1 MAETLGATLAVVAF
15 ADQCLKYG
23 NKFVK
28 RCKSYLHAEEEAVEL
43 LVSIEVNWLKME
55 TQIGI
60 LKRVAAAGQLSNALQ
75 TMQSQVLSQLEGKL
89 KTASLIIEQL
99 MTEKREEE
107 KVRAKSDPKD
117 LKRKHDDRDIT
128 AGIKE
133 FGGMRVNSKLKYVC
147 KKKAL
152 LEIVQEIEKWQA
164 RYDPT
169 WILIMQ
175 MSSKNID
182 DELEQQE
189 KKPKRKQIPIII
201 AAKGIRDAARASQD
215 MKVRDQGTVWISI
228 DDIDLIP
235 TPIPHSS
242 VEISQLDDEKS
253 MVLIDTMVSNPSAN
267 VNSTTKEVRNLARIL
282 AEVDPSTFGLLKCR
296 GVIRVPNYELL
307 SRLGTVPDP
316 KSPSIYRLPVFK
328 FIFEVPAQL
337 SNPQSLRAVL
347 LSGKVYPLDE
357 RLELAKKLASS
368 VLFVHTVQFV
378 HKNIRPETIVVFEN
392 ENSSIG
398 APYLAG
404 FEKFRFEDG
413 NTFLAGDALWD
424 HNLYRHPSRQGTRPG
439 MHYQMQHDIYS
450 LGVVLL
456 EIGLWTSFASPG
468 TETSSMIPSLVLGPA
483 NPDSVKLPLGT
494 PTQLKA
500 HLEALAK
507 NELPSRLGK
516 RYTEIVLLCL
526 QCLDQNIQNED
537 ESGNEKDGRGSG
549 FGVGVGGEDEEIV
562 DEDGVVIGVRYI
574 ENVLQKMLEITV

>member
-1 MAETLGATLAVVAF
+1 MAETLGAALAVVAF

-60 LKRVAAAGQLSNALQ
+60 LKRIAAAGQLSKALQ

-99 MTEKREEE
+99 ATEKREEE
-107 KVRAKSDPKD
+107 KARAKSEPKN
-117 LKRKHDDRDIT
+117 LKWKHDDRDIT
-128 AGIKE
+128 AVIKD
-133 FGGMRVNSKLKYVC
+133 FGGMKVNSKLKYVY

-152 LEIVQEIEKWQA
+152 VEIVQEIEKWQA

-182 DELEQQE
+182 EELEQQDN
-189 KKPKRKQIPIII
+189 KPEREQIPIII

-215 MKVRDQGTVWISI
+215 MKVRDQGTVWISH
-228 DDIDLIP
+228 DDIDLNP

-242 VEISQLDDEKS
+242 VEISPLDEKKS

-267 VNSTTKEVRNLARIL
+267 VNSTTKEVRNLARVL

-296 GVIRVPNYELL
+296 GVIRVPNHELL
-307 SRLGTVPDP
+307 SRLGMLPDP
-316 KSPSIYRLPVFK
+316 KSPSAHGPPVFK
-328 FIFEVPAQL
+328 FIFEVPTQL
-337 SNPQSLRAVL
+337 LNPQSLRAVL
-347 LSGKVYPLDE
+347 LSGKSYPLDE

-368 VLFVHTVQFV
+368 VLFVHTV
-378 HKNIRPETIVVFEN
+378 H
-392 ENSSIG
+392 IG

-404 FEKFRFEDG
+404 FEKFRIEDG
-413 NTFLAGDALWD
+413 NTFLAGDNLWD
-424 HNLYRHPSRQGTRPG
+424 HNLYRHPSRQGTLPE

-456 EIGLWTSFASPG
+456 EIGLWTSFASPDP
-468 TETSSMIPSLVLGPA
+468 ENLSMLPSSVLGAA
-483 NPDSVKLPLGT
+483 NPDSVKLPVGT

-516 RYTEIVLLCL
+516 RYTDIVLQCL
-526 QCLDQNIQNED
+526 QCLDRYI
-537 ESGNEKDGRGSG
+537 ESEGQSGDEKDSRGSG

-562 DEDGVVIGVRYI
+562 DEDGLVIGVRYI

>member
-1 MAETLGATLAVVAF
+1 MAETLGAALAVVAF

-60 LKRVAAAGQLSNALQ
+60 LKRVAAAGQLSKALQ

-99 MTEKREEE
+99 MAEKREEQ
-107 KVRAKSDPKD
+107 KARAKKDPKNANWN
-117 LKRKHDDRDIT
+117 HDDRDIT
-128 AGIKE
+128 AVIKD
-133 FGGMRVNSKLKYVC
+133 FGGMRANSKLKYVH

-152 LEIVQEIEKWQA
+152 LEIIQDIERWQA

-182 DELEQQE
+182 EELEQQE
-189 KKPKRKQIPIII
+189 KNPKREQIPIIS
-201 AAKGIRDAARASQD
+201 AAKGIRDAVRASQEMNVPD
-215 MKVRDQGTVWISI
+215 RGTVWISN
-228 DDIDLIP
+228 DEIDLNP
-235 TPIPHSS
+235 TRIPHSS
-242 VEISQLDDEKS
+242 VEFSLLNHEKS
-253 MVLIDTMVSNPSAN
+253 MVLIDTMISNTAAN
-267 VNSTTKEVRNLARIL
+267 ANSTTKEVRNLARIL
-282 AEVDPSTFGLLKCR
+282 AEVDPSTFGLLKCQ
-296 GVIRVPNYELL
+296 GVIRVPKSNSFNAL
-307 SRLGTVPDP
+307 SD
-316 KSPSIYRLPVFK
+316 FK

-337 SNPQSLRAVL
+337 SSPQSLRAVL
-347 LSGKVYPLDE
+347 LSGKLYPLDE

-368 VLFVHTVQFV
+368 VLFVHTMQFV

-392 ENSSIG
+392 EHSTIG

-404 FEKFRFEDG
+404 FQKFRIEDG
-413 NTFLAGDALWD
+413 NTFLVGDSLWD
-424 HNLYRHPSRQGTRPG
+424 HNLYRHPGRQGTLPE
-439 MHYQMQHDIYS
+439 MQYQMQHDIYS

-456 EIGLWTSFASPG
+456 EIGLWTSFASPDL
-468 TETSSMIPSLVLGPA
+468 ETSSMHPNPVLGPA
-483 NPDSVKLPLGT
+483 NLDSAIPPQGT
-494 PTQLKA
+494 PTKLKG

-516 RYTEIVLLCL
+516 RFTEIVLQCL
-526 QCLDQNIQNED
+526 QCLDKNIQIEGESSD
-537 ESGNEKDGRGSG
+537 EKEGRDSG
-549 FGVGVGGEDEEIV
+549 FGVGVGGDDEEIV

-574 ENVLQKMLEITV
+574 ENVLQKLLEITV